1 MDIPDA
7 VIGKLV
13 LVTTSAVFVVFCLWV
28 NSYPFIDDESWLY
41 GLVPDPQWLLVA
53 CVAWGVLFVGG
64 LMLFTL
70 YHLHPHL

>member
-28 NSYPFIDDESWLY
+28 NSYPFIDDGESTNTT
-41 GLVPDPQWLLVA
+41 
-53 CVAWGVLFVGG
+53 
-64 LMLFTL
+64 M
-70 YHLHPHL
+70 